1 MGGIFQ
7 KKKKKKTKKKKAFTL
22 LTFGRPQF
30 FLFLFFPSYFK
41 AARRETR
48 PQMAAISRSAA
59 VWDCG
64 IDGVEA
70 DLSLCLA
77 HGASAAAAIPAAPAR
92 GH

>member
-1 MGGIFQ
+1 
-7 KKKKKKTKKKKAFTL
+7 
-22 LTFGRPQF
+22 
-30 FLFLFFPSYFK
+30 
-41 AARRETR
+41 
-48 PQMAAISRSAA
+48 MAAISRSAA

-77 HGASAAAAIPAAPAR
+77 HGASAAAAAAAIPAVPAR

>member
-7 KKKKKKTKKKKAFTL
+7 KKKEEEEGVH
-22 LTFGRPQF
+22 TFNFRRPQF
-30 FLFLFFPSYFK
+30 FLFSFFPSYFK
-41 AARRETR
+41 ATRRETR

-64 IDGVEA
+64 IDGVET

-77 HGASAAAAIPAAPAR
+77 HGASAAAAIPAVPAR